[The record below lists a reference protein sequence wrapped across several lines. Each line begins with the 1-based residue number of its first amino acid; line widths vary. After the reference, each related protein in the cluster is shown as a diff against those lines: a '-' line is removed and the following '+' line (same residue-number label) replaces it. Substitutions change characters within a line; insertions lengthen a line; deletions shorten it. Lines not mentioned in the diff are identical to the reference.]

1 MLLKMTPYNEIGP
14 HNISQMPGVNIQV
27 SSYKKFEVTHV
38 SKRGILI
45 SHFIKGE
52 NIGRMEMYLCLPL
65 HTTHSDT
72 EFWSSLIYIQIIAY
86 VKSNDKY
93 TVCWMKM
100 NHVTTPYPSPITSI
114 IPYLCFGSE
123 TCTPSPSPITCMIP
137 YLFDSSETCNPP
149 PSPSTYMISYLF
161 DGSATCNPRPS
172 LITST
177 IPYKMTV
184 PVWWEWDIVLLVSPS
199 LIPTPLSDWMVSP
212 DVSLWLSGLSLLYWK
227 KTRHRKLCSS

>member
-1 MLLKMTPYNEIGP
+1 M
-14 HNISQMPGVNIQV
+14 
-27 SSYKKFEVTHV
+27 

-72 EFWSSLIYIQIIAY
+72 KFWSSLIYIQIIAY

-100 NHVTTPYPSPITSI
+100 NHVTTPLT
-114 IPYLCFGSE
+114 
-123 TCTPSPSPITCMIP
+123 
-137 YLFDSSETCNPP
+137 PP
-149 PSPSTYMISYLF
+149 PLLLLYP
-161 DGSATCNPRPS
+161 TCVLGVRHVPPLPPPALVWYHTCLMVVRLAPPPCPS
-172 LITST
+172 LITSM

-227 KTRHRKLCSS
+227 KTRHHKSCSS